1 MPGSDG
7 ERPVHGVALPRPR
20 QNRGEVRQSR
30 AAMDAGGRR
39 VGSRW
44 GQLRLALMSIPVI
57 AAVLSAAFAP
67 LIAPHDP
74 LAQDLDRRLRPPFWL
89 PAGSVENPLGTD
101 QIGRD
106 VLSRVIYGARVSLPI
121 GLAAAL
127 LGAVLGISIGA
138 IAGYFRGRVDSI

>member
-20 QNRGEVRQSR
+20 QSRGEVR
-30 AAMDAGGRR
+30 AMAAGGRR

-57 AAVLSAAFAP
+57 AAVLSAALAP

-101 QIGRD
+101 QIGR
-106 VLSRVIYGARVSLPI
+106 
-121 GLAAAL
+121 
-127 LGAVLGISIGA
+127 
-138 IAGYFRGRVDSI
+138 